1 MAGHLRRLLCVTGV
15 LALCLTAVQPLRG
28 APRPGQDEI
37 AALSQALAAAEDR
50 LGTAHPDLLVILGP
64 LAQLRFRDAEMTE
77 ATALRRRSL
86 RIAVDAFG
94 SDSAPA
100 AKAMTALAAMHLELH
115 HYLDAEPL
123 LIIARNVLI
132 SRLGAEDPAL
142 APVLSDLGR
151 IALARGDSSAARNW
165 VEQGI
170 VIDDK
175 NRSED
180 RSERL
185 RTLGAVLAVE
195 GRFDESA
202 RVLNRALALDR
213 GDADEFAT
221 ARTLSQLANTHLRAR
236 RFADALPLIEEA
248 TALDQGWLGA
258 NHPLIGDDLY
268 TLGLVYLESK
278 RAADAKKALRA
289 AINLLNRGGGRDTP
303 RAGYIQLA
311 LARAA
316 HEAGRE
322 EEASALFAEARRILH
337 AAAREDRERERE
349 V

>member
-1 MAGHLRRLLCVTGV
+1 
-15 LALCLTAVQPLRG
+15 
-28 APRPGQDEI
+28 
-37 AALSQALAAAEDR
+37 
-50 LGTAHPDLLVILGP
+50 
-64 LAQLRFRDAEMTE
+64 
-77 ATALRRRSL
+77 
-86 RIAVDAFG
+86 
-94 SDSAPA
+94 
-100 AKAMTALAAMHLELH
+100 
-115 HYLDAEPL
+115 
-123 LIIARNVLI
+123 
-132 SRLGAEDPAL
+132 
-142 APVLSDLGR
+142 
-151 IALARGDSSAARNW
+151 
-165 VEQGI
+165 

-221 ARTLSQLANTHLRAR
+221 ARTLSQLANTYLRAK

-248 TALDQGWLGA
+248 TALDQDFLGA
-258 NHPLIGDDLY
+258 NHPLISDDLY

-278 RAADAKKALRA
+278 RAAEAKRAFRA
-289 AINLLNRGGGRDTP
+289 ALNLLNRGGGRDTP

-311 LARAA
+311 LARAT

-322 EEASALFAEARRILH
+322 EESSALFAEARRILN